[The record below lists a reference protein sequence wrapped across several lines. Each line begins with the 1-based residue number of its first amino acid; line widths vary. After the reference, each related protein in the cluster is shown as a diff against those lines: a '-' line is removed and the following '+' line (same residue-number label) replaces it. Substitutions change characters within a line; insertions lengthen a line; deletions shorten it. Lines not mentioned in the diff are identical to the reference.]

1 MTSLRQQPFRT
12 AVLALVWGW
21 LLFLVLVPNLLVVGA
36 SVMSRSPATFLSL
49 PLNLDAYRQLLDPL
63 YLNVFL
69 HSLSMAAVTTLVCLL
84 IGYPFAWALS
94 RVGKRSQVLL
104 IFLLIVPFWTHS
116 LVRTYALKLILATNG
131 LLNSALM
138 SLGIVDEPVQM
149 LYTQGAV
156 VIGLVYLL
164 LPFMIL
170 PLYSVFED
178 LREELLL
185 ASRDLGAGRLG
196 TFIHVIVPLT
206 LPGVLAG
213 VMLVLLPAMGLF
225 FVPDILG
232 GSRNLLV
239 GNVIK
244 NQFLDARNWP
254 FGAAAS
260 IVLTLAM
267 ALLMFAHRL
276 SKRRLAKRMSY
287 EPLAAPELSVSGVH
301 PAVCA
306 HCGAGGVFL
315 QRVPHRIQLGRTEPA
330 LV

>member
-1 MTSLRQQPFRT
+1 MRSVMQQPFRT
-12 AVLALVWGW
+12 AVLVLVWGW
-21 LLFLVLVPNLLVVGA
+21 LLFLVLAPNLLVVGA
-36 SVMSRSPATFLSL
+36 SVMTRNPGSFISL
-49 PLNLDAYRQLLDPL
+49 PLTLDAYRQLLNPL
-63 YLNVFL
+63 YLDVFL
-69 HSLSMAAVTTLVCLL
+69 HSLYMAGMTTLICLL

-94 RVGKRSQVLL
+94 KLPKQRQVLL
-104 IFLLIVPFWTHS
+104 IFLLIVPFWTNS

-131 LLNSALM
+131 LLNNALI
-138 SLGIVDEPVQM
+138 SIGLIDEPM
-149 LYTQGAV
+149 RLLYTEGAV
-156 VIGLVYLL
+156 IIGLVYLL

-170 PLYSVFED
+170 PLYSVFDDLKED
-178 LREELLL
+178 LLR
-185 ASRDLGAGRLG
+185 ASHDLGAGRLS

-260 IVLTLAM
+260 IVLTVTM
-267 ALLMFAHRL
+267 AFLMFAHRL
-276 SKRRLAKRMSY
+276 SKRRIG
-287 EPLAAPELSVSGVH
+287 ED
-301 PAVCA
+301 
-306 HCGAGGVFL
+306 GA
-315 QRVPHRIQLGRTEPA
+315 
-330 LV
+330 

>member
-1 MTSLRQQPFRT
+1 MMRSIKQQPFR
-12 AVLALVWGW
+12 AVVLVLVWGW
-21 LLFLVLVPNLLVVGA
+21 LLFLVLAPNMLVVGA
-36 SVMSRSPATFLSL
+36 SVMTRDPSTFISL
-49 PLNLDAYRQLLDPL
+49 PLNLDAYRQLFNPL
-63 YLNVFL
+63 YLEVFL
-69 HSLSMAAVTTLVCLL
+69 HSLYMAAMTTLICLL

-94 RVGKRSQVLL
+94 RVEKPRQMLL
-104 IFLLIVPFWTHS
+104 IFLLIVPFWTNS

-138 SLGIVDEPVQM
+138 SLGVIDEPAQL
-149 LYTQGAV
+149 LYTEGAV
-156 VIGLVYLL
+156 IVGLVYLL

-178 LREELLL
+178 LRQDVLL
-185 ASRDLGAGRLG
+185 ASHDLGAGRFA
-196 TFIHVIVPLT
+196 TFKNVVVPLT
-206 LPGVLAG
+206 LPGALAG

-260 IVLTLAM
+260 IVLTLTM

-276 SKRRLAKRMSY
+276 SKRRLG
-287 EPLAAPELSVSGVH
+287 EE
-301 PAVCA
+301 
-306 HCGAGGVFL
+306 GA
-315 QRVPHRIQLGRTEPA
+315 
-330 LV
+330 

>member
-1 MTSLRQQPFRT
+1 MMQSIKQQPFRA
-12 AVLALVWGW
+12 AVLVLVWGW
-21 LLFLVLVPNLLVVGA
+21 LLFLVLAPNMLVVGA
-36 SVMSRSPATFLSL
+36 SVMTRNPATFISL
-49 PLNLDAYRQLLDPL
+49 PVNLDAYRQLFNPL
-63 YLNVFL
+63 YLEVFL
-69 HSLSMAAVTTLVCLL
+69 HSLYMAAMTTLICLL

-94 RVGKRSQVLL
+94 RVEKRRQMLL
-104 IFLLIVPFWTHS
+104 IFLLIVPFWTNS

-138 SLGIVDEPVQM
+138 SLGVIDEPAQL
-149 LYTQGAV
+149 LYTEGAV
-156 VIGLVYLL
+156 VVGLVYLL

-178 LREELLL
+178 LRQDVML
-185 ASRDLGAGRLG
+185 ASHDLGAGRLA
-196 TFIHVIVPLT
+196 TFKNVIVPLT

-260 IVLTLAM
+260 IVLTLTM

-276 SKRRLAKRMSY
+276 SKRRLG
-287 EPLAAPELSVSGVH
+287 EE
-301 PAVCA
+301 
-306 HCGAGGVFL
+306 GA
-315 QRVPHRIQLGRTEPA
+315 
-330 LV
+330 

>member
-1 MTSLRQQPFRT
+1 MMQSIKQQPFRA
-12 AVLALVWGW
+12 AVLVLVWGW
-21 LLFLVLVPNLLVVGA
+21 LLFLVLAPNMLVVGA
-36 SVMSRSPATFLSL
+36 SVMTRDPSTFISL
-49 PLNLDAYRQLLDPL
+49 PLNFDAYRQLFNPL
-63 YLNVFL
+63 YLDVFL
-69 HSLSMAAVTTLVCLL
+69 HSLYMAVMTTLICLL

-94 RVGKRSQVLL
+94 RVEKRRQMLL
-104 IFLLIVPFWTHS
+104 IFLLIVPFWTNS

-138 SLGIVDEPVQM
+138 SLGVIDEPAQL
-149 LYTQGAV
+149 LYTEGAV
-156 VIGLVYLL
+156 IVGLVYLL

-178 LREELLL
+178 LRQDVLL
-185 ASRDLGAGRLG
+185 ASHDLGAGRFA
-196 TFIHVIVPLT
+196 TFKNVIVPLT

-260 IVLTLAM
+260 IVLTLTM
-267 ALLMFAHRL
+267 ALLLFAHRL
-276 SKRRLAKRMSY
+276 SKRRLG
-287 EPLAAPELSVSGVH
+287 EE
-301 PAVCA
+301 
-306 HCGAGGVFL
+306 GA
-315 QRVPHRIQLGRTEPA
+315 
-330 LV
+330 

>member
-1 MTSLRQQPFRT
+1 MMQSIRQQPFRA
-12 AVLALVWGW
+12 AVLVLVWGW
-21 LLFLVLVPNLLVVGA
+21 LLFLVLTPNMLVVGA
-36 SVMSRSPATFLSL
+36 SVMTRDPANFISL
-49 PLNLDAYRQLLDPL
+49 PLNLDAYRQLFNPL
-63 YLNVFL
+63 YLEVFL
-69 HSLSMAAVTTLVCLL
+69 HSLYMAAMTTLVCLL

-94 RVGKRSQVLL
+94 RVEKRRQILL
-104 IFLLIVPFWTHS
+104 IFLLIIPFWTNS

-138 SLGIVDEPVQM
+138 SLGIIDEPAQL
-149 LYTQGAV
+149 LYTEGAV
-156 VIGLVYLL
+156 IVGLVYLL

-178 LREELLL
+178 LRQDVLL
-185 ASRDLGAGRLG
+185 ASHDLGAGRFA
-196 TFIHVIVPLT
+196 TFKNVIVPLT

-260 IVLTLAM
+260 IVLTLTM

-276 SKRRLAKRMSY
+276 SKRRLG
-287 EPLAAPELSVSGVH
+287 EE
-301 PAVCA
+301 
-306 HCGAGGVFL
+306 GA
-315 QRVPHRIQLGRTEPA
+315 
-330 LV
+330 

>member
-1 MTSLRQQPFRT
+1 MMRSIKQQPFRA
-12 AVLALVWGW
+12 AVLVLVWGW
-21 LLFLVLVPNLLVVGA
+21 LLFLVLAPNMLVVGA
-36 SVMSRSPATFLSL
+36 SVMTRNPSTFISL
-49 PLNLDAYRQLLDPL
+49 PLNLEAYRQLFNPL
-63 YLNVFL
+63 YLDVFL
-69 HSLSMAAVTTLVCLL
+69 HSLYMAALTTLICLL

-94 RVGKRSQVLL
+94 RVEKNRQMLL
-104 IFLLIVPFWTHS
+104 IFLLIVPFWTNS

-138 SLGIVDEPVQM
+138 SLGVIDEPAQL
-149 LYTQGAV
+149 LYTEGAV
-156 VIGLVYLL
+156 IVGLVYLL

-178 LREELLL
+178 LRQDVLL
-185 ASRDLGAGRLG
+185 ASHDLGAGRLA
-196 TFIHVIVPLT
+196 TFKNVVVPLT

-260 IVLTLAM
+260 IVLTLTM

-276 SKRRLAKRMSY
+276 SKRRLG
-287 EPLAAPELSVSGVH
+287 EE
-301 PAVCA
+301 
-306 HCGAGGVFL
+306 GA
-315 QRVPHRIQLGRTEPA
+315 
-330 LV
+330 

>member
-1 MTSLRQQPFRT
+1 MRSARQQPFRT
-12 AVLALVWGW
+12 AVLILVWGW
-21 LLFLVLVPNLLVVGA
+21 LLFLVFTPNLLVVGA
-36 SVMSRSPATFLSL
+36 SVMTRDPGTFISL
-49 PLNLDAYRQLLDPL
+49 PLNLDAYRQLLNPL
-63 YLNVFL
+63 YLEVFL
-69 HSLSMAAVTTLVCLL
+69 HSLYMAAMTTLICLL
-84 IGYPFAWALS
+84 IGYPFAWSLS
-94 RVGKRSQVLL
+94 KVARQHQVLL
-104 IFLLIVPFWTHS
+104 IFLLIVPFWTNS

-138 SLGIVDEPVQM
+138 SLGLIEEPLQM
-149 LYTQGAV
+149 LYTEGAV
-156 VIGLVYLL
+156 IIGLVYLL

-170 PLYSVFED
+170 PLYAVFDD
-178 LREELLL
+178 LRDDLLR
-185 ASRDLGAGRLG
+185 ASHDLGAGRFS

-267 ALLMFAHRL
+267 AFLMFAHRL
-276 SKRRLAKRMSY
+276 SKRRIG
-287 EPLAAPELSVSGVH
+287 EEGV
-301 PAVCA
+301 
-306 HCGAGGVFL
+306 
-315 QRVPHRIQLGRTEPA
+315 
-330 LV
+330 

>member
-1 MTSLRQQPFRT
+1 MMLSIRLQPFKT
-12 AVLALVWGW
+12 AVLVLVWGW
-21 LLFLVLVPNLLVVGA
+21 LLFLVLAPNLLVVGA
-36 SVMSRSPATFLSL
+36 SVMTRDPSTFIAL
-49 PLNLDAYRQLLDPL
+49 PLNLDAYRQLFNPL
-63 YLNVFL
+63 YLDVFL
-69 HSLSMAAVTTLVCLL
+69 HSLWMAILTTAICLL

-94 RVGKRSQVLL
+94 KVQKRRQMLL
-104 IFLLIVPFWTHS
+104 IFLLIIPFWTNS
-116 LVRTYALKLILATNG
+116 LVRVYALKLILATNG
-131 LLNSALM
+131 LLNSALLW
-138 SLGIVDEPVQM
+138 LGWISEPLQM

-156 VIGLVYLL
+156 IIGLVYLL

-170 PLYSVFED
+170 PLYAVFDD
-178 LREELLL
+178 LRQDVLL
-185 ASRDLGAGRLG
+185 ASYDLGAGRLA
-196 TFIHVIVPLT
+196 TFKNVIIPLT

-260 IVLTLAM
+260 IVLTLTM

-276 SKRRLAKRMSY
+276 SKQRLGEES
-287 EPLAAPELSVSGVH
+287 
-301 PAVCA
+301 
-306 HCGAGGVFL
+306 
-315 QRVPHRIQLGRTEPA
+315 T
-330 LV
+330 

>member
-1 MTSLRQQPFRT
+1 MMLSIRQQPFRA
-12 AVLALVWGW
+12 AVLVLVWGW
-21 LLFLVLVPNLLVVGA
+21 LLFLVLAPNLLVVGT
-36 SVMSRSPATFLSL
+36 SVMTRNPGTFISM
-49 PLNLDAYRQLLDPL
+49 PLNLDAYRQLFNPL
-63 YLNVFL
+63 YLEVFI
-69 HSLSMAAVTTLVCLL
+69 HSLYMAAMTTLVCLL

-94 RVGKRSQVLL
+94 RVEKRRQMLL
-104 IFLLIVPFWTHS
+104 IFLLIVPFWTNS

-131 LLNSALM
+131 LLNQGLM
-138 SLGIVDEPVQM
+138 SLGIIDEPAQL
-149 LYTQGAV
+149 LYTEGAV
-156 VIGLVYLL
+156 IVGLVYLL

-170 PLYSVFED
+170 PLYSVFDD
-178 LREELLL
+178 LRQDVLL
-185 ASRDLGAGRLG
+185 ASHDLGAGRFA
-196 TFIHVIVPLT
+196 TFKNVIVPLT

-260 IVLTLAM
+260 IMLTVAM

-276 SKRRLAKRMSY
+276 SKRRLG
-287 EPLAAPELSVSGVH
+287 EE
-301 PAVCA
+301 
-306 HCGAGGVFL
+306 GA
-315 QRVPHRIQLGRTEPA
+315 
-330 LV
+330 

>member
-1 MTSLRQQPFRT
+1 MMLSIKQQPFRA
-12 AVLALVWGW
+12 AVLVLVWGW
-21 LLFLVLVPNLLVVGA
+21 LLFLVLAPNMLVVGA
-36 SVMSRSPATFLSL
+36 SVMTRDSSTFISL
-49 PLNLDAYRQLLDPL
+49 PLNLDAYRQLFNPL
-63 YLNVFL
+63 YLGVFL
-69 HSLSMAAVTTLVCLL
+69 HSLYMAAMTTLVCLL

-94 RVGKRSQVLL
+94 RIEKRRQMLL
-104 IFLLIVPFWTHS
+104 IFLLIVPFWTNS

-138 SLGIVDEPVQM
+138 SLGVIDEPAQL
-149 LYTQGAV
+149 LYTEGAV
-156 VIGLVYLL
+156 IVGLVYLL

-170 PLYSVFED
+170 PLYSVFDD
-178 LREELLL
+178 LRQDVLL
-185 ASRDLGAGRLG
+185 ASHDLGAGHFA
-196 TFIHVIVPLT
+196 TFKNVIVPLT

-260 IVLTLAM
+260 IMLTLTM

-276 SKRRLAKRMSY
+276 SKRRLG
-287 EPLAAPELSVSGVH
+287 EE
-301 PAVCA
+301 
-306 HCGAGGVFL
+306 GA
-315 QRVPHRIQLGRTEPA
+315 
-330 LV
+330 

>member
-1 MTSLRQQPFRT
+1 MMQSIKQQPFRA
-12 AVLALVWGW
+12 AVLLLVWGW
-21 LLFLVLVPNLLVVGA
+21 LLFLVLAPNLLVLGA
-36 SVMSRSPATFLSL
+36 SVMTRNPGTFISL
-49 PLNLDAYRQLLDPL
+49 PLNLDAYRQLFNPL
-63 YLNVFL
+63 YLEVFL
-69 HSLSMAAVTTLVCLL
+69 HSLYMATMTTLACLL

-94 RVGKRSQVLL
+94 RVEKRRQMLL
-104 IFLLIVPFWTHS
+104 IFLLIVPFWTNS

-138 SLGIVDEPVQM
+138 SLGVIDEPVQL
-149 LYTQGAV
+149 LYTEGAV
-156 VIGLVYLL
+156 IVGLVYLL

-178 LREELLL
+178 LRQDVLL
-185 ASRDLGAGRLG
+185 ASHDLGAGRFA
-196 TFIHVIVPLT
+196 TFKNVIVPLT

-260 IVLTLAM
+260 IVLTVTM

-276 SKRRLAKRMSY
+276 SKRRLG
-287 EPLAAPELSVSGVH
+287 EE
-301 PAVCA
+301 
-306 HCGAGGVFL
+306 GA
-315 QRVPHRIQLGRTEPA
+315 
-330 LV
+330 

>member
-1 MTSLRQQPFRT
+1 MMLSIKQQPFRA
-12 AVLALVWGW
+12 AVLVLVWGW
-21 LLFLVLVPNLLVVGA
+21 LLFLVLAPNMLVVGA
-36 SVMSRSPATFLSL
+36 SVMTRDPSTFISL
-49 PLNLDAYRQLLDPL
+49 PLNLDAYRQLFNPL
-63 YLNVFL
+63 YLEVFL
-69 HSLSMAAVTTLVCLL
+69 HSLYMAAMTTLVCLL

-94 RVGKRSQVLL
+94 RVEKRRQMLL
-104 IFLLIVPFWTHS
+104 IFLLIVPFWTNS

-138 SLGIVDEPVQM
+138 SLGVIDEPAQL
-149 LYTQGAV
+149 LYTEGAV
-156 VIGLVYLL
+156 IVGLVYLL

-178 LREELLL
+178 LRQDVLL
-185 ASRDLGAGRLG
+185 ASHDLGAGRFA
-196 TFIHVIVPLT
+196 TFKNVIVPLT

-260 IVLTLAM
+260 ILLTLTM

-276 SKRRLAKRMSY
+276 SKRRLG
-287 EPLAAPELSVSGVH
+287 EE
-301 PAVCA
+301 
-306 HCGAGGVFL
+306 GA
-315 QRVPHRIQLGRTEPA
+315 
-330 LV
+330 

>member
-1 MTSLRQQPFRT
+1 MMLSIKQQPFRA
-12 AVLALVWGW
+12 AVLELVWGW
-21 LLFLVLVPNLLVVGA
+21 LLFLVLAPNMLVVGA
-36 SVMSRSPATFLSL
+36 SVMTRDSSTFISL
-49 PLNLDAYRQLLDPL
+49 PLNLDAYRQLFNPL
-63 YLNVFL
+63 YLGVFL
-69 HSLSMAAVTTLVCLL
+69 HSLYMAAMTTLVCLL

-94 RVGKRSQVLL
+94 RIEKRRQVLL
-104 IFLLIVPFWTHS
+104 IFLLIVPFWTNS

-138 SLGIVDEPVQM
+138 SLGVIDEPAQL
-149 LYTQGAV
+149 LYTEGAV
-156 VIGLVYLL
+156 IVGLVYLL

-170 PLYSVFED
+170 PLYSVFDD
-178 LREELLL
+178 LRQDVLL
-185 ASRDLGAGRLG
+185 ASHDLGAGHFA
-196 TFIHVIVPLT
+196 TFKNVIVPLT

-260 IVLTLAM
+260 IMLTLTM
-267 ALLMFAHRL
+267 ALLIFAHRL
-276 SKRRLAKRMSY
+276 SKRRLG
-287 EPLAAPELSVSGVH
+287 EE
-301 PAVCA
+301 
-306 HCGAGGVFL
+306 GA
-315 QRVPHRIQLGRTEPA
+315 
-330 LV
+330 

>member
-1 MTSLRQQPFRT
+1 MMLSIKQQPFRA
-12 AVLALVWGW
+12 AVLVLVWGW
-21 LLFLVLVPNLLVVGA
+21 LLFLVLAPNMLVVGA
-36 SVMSRSPATFLSL
+36 SVMTRDPSTFIAL
-49 PLNLDAYRQLLDPL
+49 PLNLDAYRQLFNPL
-63 YLNVFL
+63 YLEVFL
-69 HSLSMAAVTTLVCLL
+69 HSLYMAAMTTLICLL
-84 IGYPFAWALS
+84 VGYPFAWALS
-94 RVGKRSQVLL
+94 RVEKRRQMLL
-104 IFLLIVPFWTHS
+104 IFLLIVPFWTNS

-138 SLGIVDEPVQM
+138 SLGVIDEPAQL
-149 LYTQGAV
+149 LYTEGAV
-156 VIGLVYLL
+156 IVGLVYLL

-178 LREELLL
+178 LRQDVLL
-185 ASRDLGAGRLG
+185 ASHDLGAGRLA
-196 TFIHVIVPLT
+196 TFKNVIVPLT

-260 IVLTLAM
+260 IVLTLTM

-276 SKRRLAKRMSY
+276 SKRRLG
-287 EPLAAPELSVSGVH
+287 EE
-301 PAVCA
+301 
-306 HCGAGGVFL
+306 GA
-315 QRVPHRIQLGRTEPA
+315 
-330 LV
+330 

>member
-1 MTSLRQQPFRT
+1 MMQSIKQQPFRA
-12 AVLALVWGW
+12 AVLVLVWGW
-21 LLFLVLVPNLLVVGA
+21 LLFLVLAPNLLVLGA
-36 SVMSRSPATFLSL
+36 SVMTRNPGTFISL
-49 PLNLDAYRQLLDPL
+49 PLNLDAYRQLFNPL
-63 YLNVFL
+63 YLEVFL
-69 HSLSMAAVTTLVCLL
+69 HSLYMATMTTLACLL

-94 RVGKRSQVLL
+94 RVEKRRQMLL
-104 IFLLIVPFWTHS
+104 IFLLIVPFWTNS

-138 SLGIVDEPVQM
+138 SLGAIDEPAQL
-149 LYTQGAV
+149 LYTEGAV
-156 VIGLVYLL
+156 IVGLVYLL

-178 LREELLL
+178 LREDVLL
-185 ASRDLGAGRLG
+185 ASHDLGAGRFA
-196 TFIHVIVPLT
+196 TFKNVIVPLT

-260 IVLTLAM
+260 IVLTVTM

-276 SKRRLAKRMSY
+276 SKRRLG
-287 EPLAAPELSVSGVH
+287 EE
-301 PAVCA
+301 
-306 HCGAGGVFL
+306 GA
-315 QRVPHRIQLGRTEPA
+315 
-330 LV
+330 